1 MDNNNDIIILL
12 QMKKLNE
19 KNIFL
24 LNNLLCEI
32 ENQDTYKY
40 LTDTYYKHYEKIND
54 LLNKKIIQCCPH
66 DFIEDEIDIS
76 PEISQKITYCSIC
89 ENNKED
95 CIVKK

>member
-1 MDNNNDIIILL
+1 MDNNDIIILL

-24 LNNLLCEI
+24 LDQLLCKI

-40 LTDTYYKHYEKIND
+40 LTDTYYEYYEKVKY

-76 PEISQKITYCSIC
+76 PEISQKIIYCSIC